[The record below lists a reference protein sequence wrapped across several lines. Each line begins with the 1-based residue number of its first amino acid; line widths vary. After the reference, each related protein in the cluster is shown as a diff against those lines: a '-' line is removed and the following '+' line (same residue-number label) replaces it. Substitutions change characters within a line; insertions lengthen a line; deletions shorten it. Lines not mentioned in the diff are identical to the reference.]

1 MNTDKPRV
9 AEGVRRF
16 QGAPRAFD
24 LRWIS
29 FGSPSAIVT
38 SMALIVGLGAA
49 TAAKATVL
57 ASLLIIGIADN
68 LSDSLSIQIY
78 QESERMAQR
87 QAFGSTVANYAA
99 RFAITGSFIFIL
111 LALPTGAVIYTCV
124 AWGGF
129 LLSGLSYLLAKARH
143 VRALPDIAKHLGV
156 AGVVIFL
163 SNAIGLLIRSSAVS
177 P

>member
-1 MNTDKPRV
+1 MNTENTRSG
-9 AEGVRRF
+9 EGMQRLRC
-16 QGAPRAFD
+16 ALRSFD

-49 TAAKATVL
+49 TAAKATML

-68 LSDSLSIQIY
+68 LTNSLSVHIY
-78 QESERMAQR
+78 QESERMAQG
-87 QAFGSTVANYAA
+87 QAFRATVANYAVRLA
-99 RFAITGSFIFIL
+99 VTGSFIFLL
-111 LALPTGAVIYTCV
+111 LALPTKAVVCACL

-129 LLSGLSYLLAKARH
+129 LLSGLSYLLAKVRH
-143 VRALPDIAKHLGV
+143 VGALSEISKHLGV
-156 AGVVIFL
+156 AAVVILL
-163 SNAIGLLIRSSAVS
+163 SNVIGLLIRSLGAL

>member
-1 MNTDKPRV
+1 MNTENPLIVED
-9 AEGVRRF
+9 VRRLR
-16 QGAPRAFD
+16 GALHSFN

-78 QESERMAQR
+78 QESERMKQR
-87 QAFGSTVANYAA
+87 QAFSSTAANYAA
-99 RFAITGSFIFIL
+99 RFAITGSFIVL
-111 LALPTGAVIYTCV
+111 LLTLPTRAVVYTCI

-143 VRALPDIAKHLGV
+143 VGALSDIGKHLGV
-156 AGVVIFL
+156 AAVVIFL
-163 SNAIGLLIRSSAVS
+163 SNAIGLLIRSFAVS